1 MSMKENSKKPSIDDI
16 ARSLGVSK
24 TLVSMVINNKTEKY
38 GISEKTR
45 KKVEDKIAEMG
56 FMPNKAARRL
66 RTGKSFLIGV
76 IVPDISN
83 PFYSKIVRIIEDKAQ
98 LDGYNPMICSSDED
112 SEKEIN
118 LVKML
123 VDSQQVDGLILSTTL
138 ENGGELD
145 FLRKRNFPCVL
156 IDRTLPE
163 SNLPTVTVDNEQG
176 AFAATETLIKS
187 GCKHIVLFTIS
198 PGYISTIEERK
209 KGYSKAIHQYKL
221 NGDKKQIVEI
231 PYNDIKNAVYENL
244 DSLLKKKTN
253 KMDGLFVGNN
263 NIALAC
269 MEYFIEHKIKV
280 PEQLRFVSFD
290 DIDVFRFSSPTISA
304 VEQPVEEIGSWS
316 FKVLKELLENGN
328 NLQNPA
334 KISLPTRFIKRKS
347 S

>member
-24 TLVSMVINNKTEKY
+24 TLVSMVINNKTQKY

-45 KKVEDKIAEMG
+45 KKVEEKIIEMG

-66 RTGKSFLIGV
+66 RTGKSFLVGV

-98 LDGYNPMICSSDED
+98 LDGYNLMICSSDED
-112 SEKEIN
+112 SDKEIN
-118 LVKML
+118 LIKML

-138 ENGGELD
+138 KTAGELE
-145 FLRKRNFPCVL
+145 FLRKRDFPCVL
-156 IDRTLPE
+156 IDRSLPE
-163 SNLPTVTVDNEQG
+163 ANLPTVSVDNEQG
-176 AFAATETLIKS
+176 AFLATETLIKS
-187 GCKHIVLFTIS
+187 GCKHIALFTIS

-209 KGYSKAIHQYKL
+209 IGFTKALQQFKL
-221 NGDKKQIVEI
+221 NSDKKSIIEI
-231 PYNDIKNAVYENL
+231 PYNDIKNSVYENL
-244 DSLLKKKTN
+244 DNLLKKGSKF
-253 KMDGLFVGNN
+253 DGLFAANN

-269 MEYFIEHKIKV
+269 MEYFSEHKIKV
-280 PEQLRFVSFD
+280 PEKLKFVSFD

-304 VEQPVEEIGSWS
+304 VEQPMEEIGSWS
-316 FKVLKELLENGN
+316 FKVLKELLENGHN
-328 NLQNPA
+328 HQNPA
-334 KISLPTRFIKRKS
+334 KILLPTRFIKRKS

>member
-1 MSMKENSKKPSIDDI
+1 MKENSKKPSIDDI
-16 ARSLGVSK
+16 AKSLGVSK

-45 KKVEDKIAEMG
+45 KRVEEKIAELG

-83 PFYSKIVRIIEDKAQ
+83 PFYSRIIRIIEDKAQ
-98 LDGYNPMICSSDED
+98 LDGYSPMICSSDED

-123 VDSQQVDGLILSTTL
+123 IDSQQVDGLILSSTL
-138 ENGGELD
+138 DNASQLD
-145 FLRKRNFPCVL
+145 FLAKRNFPCVL
-156 IDRTLPE
+156 IDRVLPG
-163 SNLPTVTVDNEQG
+163 SSMPSVSVDNEQA
-176 AFAATETLIKS
+176 AFTATEAMIKS
-187 GCKHIVLFTIS
+187 GCKNIALLTIS
-198 PGYISTIEERK
+198 PAYISTIKERK
-209 KGYSKAIHQYKL
+209 QGFARAMEAHRLSFSEKNVI
-221 NGDKKQIVEI
+221 EI
-231 PYNDIKNAVYENL
+231 PFSDIRNSVFENL
-244 DSLLKKKTN
+244 DELLKKN
-253 KMDGLFVGNN
+253 KIDGLFAANN

-269 MEYFIEHKIKV
+269 MEYFIDHKVKV
-280 PEQLRFVSFD
+280 PEQLKFVSFD

-316 FKVLKELLENGN
+316 FKVLKELLENGTESPN
-328 NLQNPA
+328 TA

-347 S
+347 C